1 MKEGTEELDWCCILV
16 IGIVPSKGEDKNLSV
31 ITVSEDEIHE
41 VTVAYRVTVTVR
53 RVWIAA
59 WASLSEVSRGS

>member
-1 MKEGTEELDWCCILV
+1 M
-16 IGIVPSKGEDKNLSV
+16 PSKGEDKNLSV

-59 WASLSEVSRGS
+59 